1 MSNIAIWIFT
11 GGVLL
16 FFISTI
22 NQLKSDIARI
32 QISLDNIAK
41 EVGVSDEINIDLKD
55 LILELISKGEIVRAV
70 KEYRTATGAGLVEA
84 KNYIDSLSEKDI
96 N

>member
-11 GGVLL
+11 GGILL

-22 NQLKSDIARI
+22 TQLKSDIARI
-32 QISLDNIAK
+32 QITLDNIAK
-41 EVGVSDEINIDLKD
+41 EVGVSDELSPDLKE
-55 LILELISKGEIVRAV
+55 LILKLISKGEIVRAV

-84 KNYIDSLSEKDI
+84 KNYIDSLSDEES
-96 N
+96 